1 MSTQTDLFCRISLFG
16 ATYNSLDKVEIGIR
30 EASEAIKE
38 AKNEIRDLVMMT
50 EPQKMLSVDSGDNVY
65 DTIVERLNQCFETII
80 ESNDELF
87 KLEYLKANWDACHDK
102 DTGFAIPLPECIDYD
117 AAFLE
122 GDRYASDA
130 RSLCKGWCVTLAT

>member
-1 MSTQTDLFCRISLFG
+1 MSIQTDLFCRLSFFG
-16 ATYNSLDKVEIGIR
+16 ATYNSLAEVERGIR
-30 EASEAIKE
+30 EASETIQE
-38 AKNEIRDLVMMT
+38 AKSEIRDLVMMT

-80 ESNDELF
+80 NANDELF
-87 KLEYLKANWDACHDK
+87 KLEHLKANWDACHDK

-122 GDRYASDA
+122 GDFIKSI
-130 RSLCKGWCVTLAT
+130 KNNQ

>member
-16 ATYNSLDKVEIGIR
+16 ETYNSLDKVEIGIR
-30 EASEAIKE
+30 EASESIKE

-50 EPQKMLSVDSGDNVY
+50 EPQKMLSVDSCDNVY
-65 DTIVERLNQCFETII
+65 DKVVERLNQCFDTII

-87 KLEYLKANWDACHDK
+87 KLEHLKANWDACHDAK
-102 DTGFAIPLPECIDYD
+102 TGLAITLPESIDYD

-122 GDRYASDA
+122 GDFIKSIKNNQ
-130 RSLCKGWCVTLAT
+130 L

>member
-16 ATYNSLDKVEIGIR
+16 ETYNSLDKVEIGIR
-30 EASEAIKE
+30 EASQAIKE

-50 EPQKMLSVDSGDNVY
+50 EPQKMLSVDSCDNVY
-65 DTIVERLNQCFETII
+65 DKVVRRLNQCFDTII

-87 KLEYLKANWDACHDK
+87 KLEHLKANWDACHDK
-102 DTGFAIPLPECIDYD
+102 DTGLAIPLPECIDYD

-122 GDRYASDA
+122 GDFIKSI
-130 RSLCKGWCVTLAT
+130 KNNQ

>member
-1 MSTQTDLFCRISLFG
+1 MSTQTNLFCRISFYG
-16 ATYNSLDKVEIGIR
+16 ATYNSLAEVERGIR
-30 EASEAIKE
+30 EASESIQE
-38 AKNEIRDLVMMT
+38 AKIEIRDLVMMT

-65 DTIVERLNQCFETII
+65 DTVVERLNQCFDTII

-87 KLEYLKANWDACHDK
+87 KLEHLKENWDACHDK

-122 GDRYASDA
+122 GDFIKSI
-130 RSLCKGWCVTLAT
+130 KNNQ